1 MVTGGFDNIQ
11 IHSML
16 IFHEGES
23 KTMWSI
29 MTISQVQRFGAG
41 RWVLVEMDG
50 WGVEWVLRI
59 RALKMGLQIL

>member
-1 MVTGGFDNIQ
+1 
-11 IHSML
+11 
-16 IFHEGES
+16 
-23 KTMWSI
+23 